1 MRWTRGERSENLED
15 RRAEGGMGAGV
26 GGLRIPGGLGLGGL
40 VVMFGV
46 AWLLGVDPLTLLGAL
61 SNSGTRVDVPGDTG
75 SAQPGQPGA
84 VSSSPAEEELV
95 DFVSFVLDDTQA
107 TWSRLLPGYTDAQ
120 LVLFR
125 NAVDTGC
132 GFAQS
137 AAGPFYCPRDHKVY
151 VDLGFFE
158 ELRSRF
164 GAPGDFAQ
172 AYVLAHEIG
181 HHVQTQLGI
190 ERELRERQAANP
202 REANALSVRLE
213 LQADCFAGVWGHS
226 TARRDLLDPGDLDEG
241 LAAAAAV
248 GDDRIQEMATG
259 EVRPESFTHGSS
271 QQRTEW
277 FRRGFESGDPKACDT
292 FGNTD

>member
-1 MRWTRGERSENLED
+1 MRWTRGERSQNLED

-26 GGLRIPGGLGLGGL
+26 GGLRIPGGLGIGGL

-46 AWLLGVDPLTLLGAL
+46 AWLLGINPLTLLSAL
-61 SNSGTRVDVPGDTG
+61 SNSGASVDLPSDSG
-75 SAQPGQPGA
+75 SAQPGPQGA
-84 VSSSPAEEELV
+84 VSSSPQEEQLV
-95 DFVSFVLDDTQA
+95 DFVSFVLDDAQS

-181 HHVQTQLGI
+181 HHVQTQAGI
-190 ERELRERQAANP
+190 ERAMREQQSAHP
-202 REANALSVRLE
+202 SEANALSVRLE

-226 TARRDLLDPGDLDEG
+226 TARRDLLDPGDVDEG

-259 EVRPESFTHGSS
+259 DVRPESFTHGSS
-271 QQRTEW
+271 QQRTQW

-292 FGNTD
+292 FGSSD

>member
-1 MRWTRGERSENLED
+1 MRWTRGERSQNLED
-15 RRAEGGMGAGV
+15 RRAEGGMGAGLP
-26 GGLRIPGGLGLGGL
+26 GGIRIPGGMGIGGL

-46 AWLLGVDPLTLLGAL
+46 AWLLGINPITLLSALSSGGDGTQVGMPRNAAPSQPGAL
-61 SNSGTRVDVPGDTG
+61 S
-75 SAQPGQPGA
+75 
-84 VSSSPAEEELV
+84 SSPEEEKLV

-107 TWSRLLPGYTDAQ
+107 TWSKLIQGYTDAQ

-158 ELRSRF
+158 ELRNRF

-181 HHVQTQLGI
+181 HHVQTQAGI
-190 ERELRERQAANP
+190 ERAMREQQSANP
-202 REANALSVRLE
+202 DQANALSVRLE

-226 TARRDLLDPGDLDEG
+226 TEKRDLLDPGDLEEG

-248 GDDRIQEMATG
+248 GDDRIQKMATG
-259 EVRPESFTHGSS
+259 EVRPESFTHGTSK
-271 QQRTEW
+271 QRVEW
-277 FRRGFESGDPKACDT
+277 FRRGFDSGDPNACDT
-292 FGNTD
+292 FGNPD

>member
-1 MRWTRGERSENLED
+1 MRWTRGERSQNLED
-15 RRAEGGMGAGV
+15 RRAEGGMGAGMP
-26 GGLRIPGGLGLGGL
+26 GGIRIPGGLGIGGL

-46 AWLLGVDPLTLLGAL
+46 AWLLGINPMTLLSAL
-61 SNSGTRVDVPGDTG
+61 SNRGDGTQVGMPRDAAP
-75 SAQPGQPGA
+75 SQPGQL
-84 VSSSPAEEELV
+84 SSSPEEEKMV
-95 DFVSFVLDDTQA
+95 DFVSFVLDDAQA
-107 TWSRLLPGYTDAQ
+107 TWSKLLKGYTDAQ

-125 NAVDTGC
+125 DSVDTGC

-181 HHVQTQLGI
+181 HHVQTQAGI
-190 ERELRERQAANP
+190 ERAMREQQSANP
-202 REANALSVRLE
+202 DQAGALSVR

-226 TARRDLLDPGDLDEG
+226 TEKRDLLDPGDLEEG
-241 LAAAAAV
+241 LAAASAV
-248 GDDRIQEMATG
+248 GDDRIQQMATG

-271 QQRTEW
+271 KQRVEW
-277 FRRGFESGDPKACDT
+277 FRRGFDSGDPNACDT
-292 FGNTD
+292 FGNPD